1 MKIKLLILLSI
12 MMAVLILIPS
22 AFAADQSANKTD
34 SLSEIDNDILGTS
47 DYYFDASALNDGSG
61 SISNPY
67 KILNYSR
74 IRSDSVLH
82 FANGNYSF
90 DKGSSR
96 SKTVSDLSFFGQD
109 ASKTII
115 NGNGFI
121 LRTASNFNFRN
132 ITLSN
137 FVFLSQGEF
146 TATNTIFSN
155 SNGGNF
161 VSIGK
166 TGGVITSYDG
176 YVTLNDC
183 TFVGNS
189 AEFGG
194 AIFLLTSQLDG
205 TNCSFLD
212 NVAINNGGAIYAY
225 DSVVNLTNS
234 RLLND
239 KSLKDSGGAIYSDYI
254 SLLFLT
260 DCVFSDNVAETYGG
274 AISASVSLLNISN
287 SSFSNCYSITDAGGA
302 IYATFSSILAY
313 SSNFTNNSGIFG
325 AAITSLDCDVE
336 IDNLIAINN
345 RASYEGGAIYS
356 MYGTIVLLNSRFFN
370 NSAYNGGAL
379 FMDNITSGDVQ
390 DNYFINNSAVHF
402 AGAIF
407 SFFDNFLI
415 TNNFFENNTAQDY
428 NDTYESSSFEFFIG
442 NGNYTL
448 YSNKIVFDGI
458 IPEYY
463 SLVDDGFV
471 TPVKDQQ
478 DGGNC
483 WAFSAIATL
492 ESCILKA
499 GGKPLDL
506 SEENLKNILSYF
518 SDYGWVYFYPND
530 GGNFYMALA
539 YFSSWLG
546 PVLDSNDGYDGT
558 SALSP
563 VFDSVMH
570 VQNAIFLKR
579 DSYTDN
585 DEIKKAILKYGA
597 VITSMYYD
605 DAYLTGDRYYYDG
618 DKGSNHAVTVVG
630 WDDNVE
636 IDGFTGAWI
645 IRNSWGPNWGNN
657 GYFYVSYYDHSLLE
671 VGEYDGCTYIL
682 NDTIAYDKNYQYDIS
697 GYTGSITYGDGVG
710 NMSVSYKN
718 VFYSTED
725 EYLAAVST
733 IFPQKSNWYLEILVN
748 DEVRYTQPG
757 FSDEGYYTIKLS
769 DFIKLSKGDKFEV
782 CFIVSAPEVSVPLDR
797 ASMVNRFIFKPGVS
811 FIDSGFGFNDLYSNS
826 NPSVVCIKA
835 FTFLNEIKT
844 NVTLEI
850 QQNNITA
857 RVKDQYGNLVNG
869 GKFTLTINGVST
881 DYNVVNGVVSI
892 SKEFDIE
899 EYMISC
905 VYNNVGYETSNNS
918 TFFLRTSINAND
930 FTTVYGSGESYGI
943 SLTDLFG
950 GNVSNRAVKFI
961 ISNGDTFITTTDAY
975 GFAFLP
981 IGLDAGKYGVT
992 VLYAGYGST
1001 QTNYNVSKTLL
1012 ISKKIV
1018 NLSMSS
1024 EVNRK
1029 NASIIINALED
1040 IDAQVEITINGKNR
1054 TYTFIDNKISFNLSD
1069 LDYGSYTIKVND
1081 LIDYSFSN
1089 NIMTFDILVK
1099 RTSMSSQNL
1108 TVYYGNN
1115 SYLSVLLVDENNEA
1129 LALKELL
1136 FSINGND
1143 YKNITDASGL
1153 IKVPINLNPGVYDLT
1168 FKFAGDDDY
1177 MESFV
1182 SSHLFINSTIVL
1194 QSNKC
1199 KSGSNYTA
1207 VFLNSNGDVLS
1218 NGKVL
1223 ILLNHIENEVTCDS
1237 NGKASLNIS
1246 LEDGNYT
1253 VTLTNLATGEVVN
1266 QTITVKNDIKTR
1278 VTITVG
1284 ASKITVNVFDLNKNL
1299 IDGGKLTLDI
1309 NGVSNVYDVDKGTVS
1324 VDNSLNQEENTIYA
1338 EYNNE
1343 GYVSSDN
1350 STFII
1355 RTSIIANDFTT
1366 VYGSGESYGISLTDL
1381 FGGNVSNRAVKF
1393 IISNGDTFI
1402 TTTDDYGFAFLP
1414 IGLDAGKYGVTV
1426 LYAGY
1431 GSTQTNYN
1439 VSKTLLISKK
1449 IINLSMSD
1457 EIIRKD
1463 ASISVDTSDD
1473 INDNVV
1479 ITIDGVNVTYSFKDG
1494 KLSFNLSDLDYGSH
1508 TIKVNDLSNYKF
1520 LNNVLTFNIIRWT
1533 VLTAQNLTT
1542 YYGNQSDVLV
1552 LLVDG
1557 DGNAVGGKEIIFS
1570 INGNNYRNTTDA
1582 SGMIKVPI
1590 NWNLKS
1596 YDISFEFAGDKDYL
1610 GSVATSHIFVN
1621 STIIL
1626 QNNKYESGSYYTAI
1640 FLNANGEPLNCGN
1653 ISLLLNGVENMITCD
1668 ENGTASLY
1676 ISLESGNY
1684 TVFLTNLATGENT
1697 SQVIEVIKILPP
1709 VTKWISENKNVVAY
1723 YGAKAYYKVRLCDAS
1738 GKYVS
1743 GLKVTF
1749 TIKGINYVVTSNSN
1763 GYASLRLSL
1772 KPGKYK
1778 IYAKYNGYTV
1788 SNKITIKP
1796 TLTAKNIKVKKGKT
1810 IKFKAKL
1817 VNTKGKALK
1826 NKKILFKFKGKKYKV
1841 KTNKKG
1847 IATLKLKLKLKPG
1860 KYVIK
1865 TSFKKLLIKNT
1876 IKIKK

>member
-930 FTTVYGSGESYGI
+930 FTTVYGSGESM
-943 SLTDLFG
+943 L
-950 GNVSNRAVKFI
+950 
-961 ISNGDTFITTTDAY
+961 
-975 GFAFLP
+975 
-981 IGLDAGKYGVT
+981 
-992 VLYAGYGST
+992 
-1001 QTNYNVSKTLL
+1001 
-1012 ISKKIV
+1012 
-1018 NLSMSS
+1018 
-1024 EVNRK
+1024 
-1029 NASIIINALED
+1029 
-1040 IDAQVEITINGKNR
+1040 
-1054 TYTFIDNKISFNLSD
+1054 
-1069 LDYGSYTIKVND
+1069 
-1081 LIDYSFSN
+1081 
-1089 NIMTFDILVK
+1089 
-1099 RTSMSSQNL
+1099 
-1108 TVYYGNN
+1108 
-1115 SYLSVLLVDENNEA
+1115 
-1129 LALKELL
+1129 
-1136 FSINGND
+1136 
-1143 YKNITDASGL
+1143 
-1153 IKVPINLNPGVYDLT
+1153 
-1168 FKFAGDDDY
+1168 
-1177 MESFV
+1177 
-1182 SSHLFINSTIVL
+1182 
-1194 QSNKC
+1194 
-1199 KSGSNYTA
+1199 
-1207 VFLNSNGDVLS
+1207 
-1218 NGKVL
+1218 
-1223 ILLNHIENEVTCDS
+1223 
-1237 NGKASLNIS
+1237 
-1246 LEDGNYT
+1246 
-1253 VTLTNLATGEVVN
+1253 
-1266 QTITVKNDIKTR
+1266 
-1278 VTITVG
+1278 
-1284 ASKITVNVFDLNKNL
+1284 
-1299 IDGGKLTLDI
+1299 
-1309 NGVSNVYDVDKGTVS
+1309 
-1324 VDNSLNQEENTIYA
+1324 
-1338 EYNNE
+1338 
-1343 GYVSSDN
+1343 
-1350 STFII
+1350 
-1355 RTSIIANDFTT
+1355 
-1366 VYGSGESYGISLTDL
+1366 
-1381 FGGNVSNRAVKF
+1381 
-1393 IISNGDTFI
+1393 
-1402 TTTDDYGFAFLP
+1402 
-1414 IGLDAGKYGVTV
+1414 
-1426 LYAGY
+1426 
-1431 GSTQTNYN
+1431 
-1439 VSKTLLISKK
+1439 
-1449 IINLSMSD
+1449 
-1457 EIIRKD
+1457 
-1463 ASISVDTSDD
+1463 
-1473 INDNVV
+1473 
-1479 ITIDGVNVTYSFKDG
+1479 
-1494 KLSFNLSDLDYGSH
+1494 
-1508 TIKVNDLSNYKF
+1508 
-1520 LNNVLTFNIIRWT
+1520 
-1533 VLTAQNLTT
+1533 
-1542 YYGNQSDVLV
+1542 
-1552 LLVDG
+1552 
-1557 DGNAVGGKEIIFS
+1557 
-1570 INGNNYRNTTDA
+1570 
-1582 SGMIKVPI
+1582 
-1590 NWNLKS
+1590 
-1596 YDISFEFAGDKDYL
+1596 
-1610 GSVATSHIFVN
+1610 
-1621 STIIL
+1621 
-1626 QNNKYESGSYYTAI
+1626 
-1640 FLNANGEPLNCGN
+1640 
-1653 ISLLLNGVENMITCD
+1653 ENM
-1668 ENGTASLY
+1668 
-1676 ISLESGNY
+1676 
-1684 TVFLTNLATGENT
+1684 V
-1697 SQVIEVIKILPP
+1697 
-1709 VTKWISENKNVVAY
+1709 
-1723 YGAKAYYKVRLCDAS
+1723 
-1738 GKYVS
+1738 
-1743 GLKVTF
+1743 
-1749 TIKGINYVVTSNSN
+1749 
-1763 GYASLRLSL
+1763 
-1772 KPGKYK
+1772 
-1778 IYAKYNGYTV
+1778 
-1788 SNKITIKP
+1788 
-1796 TLTAKNIKVKKGKT
+1796 
-1810 IKFKAKL
+1810 
-1817 VNTKGKALK
+1817 
-1826 NKKILFKFKGKKYKV
+1826 
-1841 KTNKKG
+1841 
-1847 IATLKLKLKLKPG
+1847 
-1860 KYVIK
+1860 
-1865 TSFKKLLIKNT
+1865 
-1876 IKIKK
+1876 